1 MSRHTEYGNSPVGR
15 LISGDPWTK
24 QTTDQNNRPIPE
36 EKQSY
41 WFAVAIEKNA
51 PGMNEMLG
59 LMFKAAQA
67 GYANAPH
74 IMAQINAGL
83 AATAF
88 SWKVVDGDEMRAN
101 PTSGQQ
107 ELRWKHGAGCW
118 IAKFSTTL
126 PIASA
131 KYHGA
136 VPTYCDPSEIKR
148 GYYVNVPFSTSANG
162 NQDHT
167 AGVYLNPET
176 ICLVGYGPEIVG
188 GRTLEQQLGAGPGAY
203 MPAGMTKT
211 PQAPGGGP
219 APQPQPGPAQ
229 GGMPGGAPQYQP
241 QPGPAQ
247 HQPQHQPGPA
257 QGGMPGGAPQQPQ
270 YGGYMTGA
278 GAAQHQPG
286 PAQGGMPGA
295 GGRARQDLDD
305 EIPF

>member
-1 MSRHTEYGNSPVGR
+1 MLFRSTEYGNTPVGR

-36 EKQSY
+36 EKQSF

-59 LMFKAAQA
+59 LLFKAAQA

-74 IMAQINAGL
+74 VMAQINAGL
-83 AATAF
+83 AAAAF

-148 GYYVNVPFSTSANG
+148 GYYVTVPFSTSANG

-167 AGVYLNPET
+167 AGVYLNPQT

-188 GRTLEQQLGAGPGAY
+188 GPTLEQQLGAGPGAY

-211 PQAPGGGP
+211 PQAPGG
-219 APQPQPGPAQ
+219 APQPGPAQ
-229 GGMPGGAPQYQP
+229 GGAPQPAPVPSGMPGPAPAPSGMPVGNGHGTTQPPPSSPGGATASPSN
-241 QPGPAQ
+241 
-247 HQPQHQPGPA
+247 
-257 QGGMPGGAPQQPQ
+257 
-270 YGGYMTGA
+270 YGGYMAPPA
-278 GAAQHQPG
+278 G
-286 PAQGGMPGA
+286 GGMPGA
-295 GGRARQDLDD
+295 
-305 EIPF
+305 

>member
-59 LMFKAAQA
+59 LLFKAAQA

-83 AATAF
+83 AAAAF

-148 GYYVNVPFSTSANG
+148 GYYVTVPFSTSANG

-167 AGVYLNPET
+167 AGVYLNPQT

-188 GRTLEQQLGAGPGAY
+188 GPTLEQQLGAGPGAY

-211 PQAPGGGP
+211 PQAPGG
-219 APQPQPGPAQ
+219 APQPGPAQ
-229 GGMPGGAPQYQP
+229 GGAPQPAPVPSGMPGPAPAPSGMPVGNGHGTTQPPPSSPGGATASPSN
-241 QPGPAQ
+241 
-247 HQPQHQPGPA
+247 
-257 QGGMPGGAPQQPQ
+257 
-270 YGGYMTGA
+270 YGGYMAPPA
-278 GAAQHQPG
+278 G
-286 PAQGGMPGA
+286 GGMPGA
-295 GGRARQDLDD
+295 
-305 EIPF
+305 